1 MQLGTF
7 SKNTKKAQGA
17 GERRNF
23 EENKEKLAK
32 GVGGNPFA
40 ALEDGEM
47 KALSARELQAR
58 ICFNSVSWLYMGDVL
73 RRWLLHMGDVLRRWL
88 LQIFSIVRLMLVFND
103 DWGLLKHIVDVLRR

>member
-23 EENKEKLAK
+23 EGKKEKMAK

-58 ICFNSVSWLYMGDVL
+58 IFFYPPMYSVSCLYMGDVL
-73 RRWLLHMGDVLRRWL
+73 RRWPSALHGGCATALAITEFL
-88 LQIFSIVRLMLVFND
+88 ESTPYGGFQ
-103 DWGLLKHIVDVLRR
+103 